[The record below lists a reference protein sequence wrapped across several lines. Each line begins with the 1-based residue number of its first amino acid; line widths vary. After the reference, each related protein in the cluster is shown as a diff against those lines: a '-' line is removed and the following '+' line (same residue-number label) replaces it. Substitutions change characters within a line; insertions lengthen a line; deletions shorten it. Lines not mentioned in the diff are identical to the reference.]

1 MNMIEAKRISKLVSK
16 SLTGAA
22 QAAPDWAIQN
32 GIIGHLT
39 ETMKTRTDLNSFIA
53 CLRSNMSNK
62 LKDGIQ

>member
-16 SLTGAA
+16 SLTGAT

-32 GIIGHLT
+32 GIINHLV
-39 ETMKTRTDLNSFIA
+39 ENMKTRGDLNGFIA
-53 CLRSNMSNK
+53 CLRSGMSAK